1 MLHIDERE
9 RLWIIISSIT
19 LSAFFAALLIG
30 AVVFGVRLPEPAGF
44 VNPSFLD
51 NTPFAEPGIVQVGE
65 NDYEV
70 YMTAR
75 MWAFNP
81 SRITVP
87 VDSRVTFHITSEDIT
102 HGYMIEHHN
111 VNLQLVPGHIA
122 QTSVTFDALGEFAML
137 CHEYCGRGHHLMWG
151 TITVVDPE
159 AEPENE
165 TAMTTQE

>member
-1 MLHIDERE
+1 MHIDKRE
-9 RLWIIISSIT
+9 QLWIIISTIT

-30 AVVFGVRLPEPAGF
+30 AVVFGVRLPEPDGF
-44 VNPSFLD
+44 VNPSALH

-75 MWAFNP
+75 MWAFTP
-81 SRITVP
+81 SQISVP
-87 VDSRVTFHITSEDIT
+87 LDSNVTFYITSSDIT

-111 VNLQLVPGHIA
+111 INIELVPGHVA
-122 QTSVTFDALGEFAML
+122 KASVTFDGLGEFAML

-151 TITVVDPE
+151 TITVFDPE